1 MLVLMIRLPQRE
13 ERKTRLKLKSMMKCL
28 RERRPQRLG
37 HLEGMEESSWSTI
50 FPLIFW
56 QFTVCFLCN
65 FDWPQVKQDL
75 ISSIVIFVNQLPHN
89 LRNNVRLWIF
99 RDQAMIGKSQN
110 WIRAKTIVQSSL
122 QKSIFVNSMQGLCKR
137 QEIFLIL
144 SNLPCFFFFFFCFW
158 TNILTRIAC

>member
-1 MLVLMIRLPQRE
+1 MHRWLDGCTMLVLMIRLPQRE
-13 ERKTRLKLKSMMKCL
+13 ERKTRLKLKSTMKCL

-89 LRNNVRLWIF
+89 LQNNVRLWIF
-99 RDQAMIGKSQN
+99 RD
-110 WIRAKTIVQSSL
+110 
-122 QKSIFVNSMQGLCKR
+122 
-137 QEIFLIL
+137 
-144 SNLPCFFFFFFCFW
+144 
-158 TNILTRIAC
+158 

>member
-1 MLVLMIRLPQRE
+1 MHRWLDGCTMLVLMIRLPQRE

-28 RERRPQRLG
+28 RERRPQQLG

-99 RDQAMIGKSQN
+99 RD
-110 WIRAKTIVQSSL
+110 
-122 QKSIFVNSMQGLCKR
+122 
-137 QEIFLIL
+137 
-144 SNLPCFFFFFFCFW
+144 
-158 TNILTRIAC
+158 